1 MIQKTNYYFSTNN
14 FISDINDN
22 LDEIK
27 RQAREYIRQNDTKC
41 FIFRNDR
48 YTVVDCHGDLIYNSH
63 STIREF
69 DAENEVNSN
78 V

>member
-1 MIQKTNYYFSTNN
+1 MIQTTNYYFTTKD
-14 FISDINDN
+14 FLSDINNN

-27 RQAREYIRQNDTKC
+27 RQAREYIKQNGGKC

-48 YTVVDCHGDLIYNSH
+48 YTVVDCHGDLIYNSR
-63 STIREF
+63 STVREF
-69 DAENEVNSN
+69 NAESEVNSD

>member
-1 MIQKTNYYFSTNN
+1 MIQKTNYYFSTND
-14 FISDINDN
+14 FISECNDN

-27 RQAREYIRQNDTKC
+27 RQAREYIKQNDCKC

-48 YTVVDCHGDLIYNSH
+48 FTVIDCHGDLIYNSH

-69 DAENEVNSN
+69 NAESEVNED